1 MELPSSDYGNTD
13 GNRKGSYPLPRELV
27 INTLPSAWLGWLTPG
42 LKERESG
49 QKGTETWLKR
59 RLEDKAQRLHWDT
72 AEDRPG
78 KPKLSQHTGGGFT
91 NSPVLARIN
100 SWNTHVR
107 SYWNAESFN
116 KGKLW
121 PSWISHTKFWRKSL
135 QICNFSRCEKSQF
148 ERWQLSYLFFRG
160 QIIKRFEDILNLL
173 KKKSTRN

>member
-1 MELPSSDYGNTD
+1 MAAQMETEGILSTPEGISNQHSALSLAGLTHCWTKGEGKRSEGN
-13 GNRKGSYPLPRELV
+13 
-27 INTLPSAWLGWLTPG
+27 WLRHDW
-42 LKERESG
+42 R
-49 QKGTETWLKR
+49 
-59 RLEDKAQRLHWDT
+59 EDKAQRLHWDT

-78 KPKLSQHTGGGFT
+78 KPKLLQHTGGGFT
-91 NSPVLARIN
+91 NSPILAQIH

-135 QICNFSRCEKSQF
+135 QIRNFSRCEISQF

-173 KKKSTRN
+173 KKIHKKLKNTVWPD

>member
-1 MELPSSDYGNTD
+1 M
-13 GNRKGSYPLPRELV
+13 
-27 INTLPSAWLGWLTPG
+27 
-42 LKERESG
+42 
-49 QKGTETWLKR
+49 
-59 RLEDKAQRLHWDT
+59 

-91 NSPVLARIN
+91 NSPILARIH

-135 QICNFSRCEKSQF
+135 QICNFSRCEISQF

-173 KKKSTRN
+173 KKNSQEIKKYCMTRLTISSCEAAGSQWTSNLPCHTEQSVQVKISVNSCITASMMATDLEKQRLYWTDQDPKTHQ